1 MDRNRLEG
9 LGIDLEGLMER
20 LMSSTDLLERLMKA
34 YLEDKGA
41 DKLKEAVEQGDPD
54 AALMASHSLKG
65 LSANLG
71 LTKLHELTSTQCSLF
86 RSGLTDQAFGLAGQV
101 LAEDRRLKEGI
112 RHALQ

>member
-1 MDRNRLEG
+1 MDSRMLEG
-9 LGIDLEGLMER
+9 LGIDLDGLMER
-20 LMSSTDLLERLMKA
+20 VMSSTSLLERLLRA
-34 YLEDKGA
+34 YLEDKSA
-41 DKLKEAVEQGDPD
+41 DKLTQAVEQGDAD

-71 LTKLHELTSTQCSLF
+71 FTKLHELTGTQCSLF
-86 RSGLTDQAFGLAGQV
+86 RAGMTAEAFGLTAQV